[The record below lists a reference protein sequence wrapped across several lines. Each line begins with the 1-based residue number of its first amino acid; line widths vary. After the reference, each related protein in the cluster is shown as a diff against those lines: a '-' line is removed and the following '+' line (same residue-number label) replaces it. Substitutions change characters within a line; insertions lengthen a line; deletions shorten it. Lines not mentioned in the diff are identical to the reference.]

1 MEVIPAGHIGR
12 IIGTLMATNDGMI
25 CRVPSHDGAP
35 KDVRVVVWGGGG
47 RNDCRVL
54 LVLLCYNNAAAAA
67 AAAAS

>member
-35 KDVRVVVWGGGG
+35 KDMRVVVCVGG

-67 AAAAS
+67 AAS